1 MIRSVVIIGSGNL
14 AEALA
19 RAVAASPLGL
29 RQVFGRN
36 RDRVAA
42 VAALSG
48 TVGES
53 DPSRLARAD
62 IYLIAVSDA
71 AVAEVASSLPIDAA
85 AVVAHTAGSVPVD
98 ALARFPR
105 RAVFYP
111 FQTFT
116 KGREVDFSEI
126 PILVETASPDLRGEV
141 ETFARCL
148 SRTVLYADSALRGQ
162 VHLAGVFACNFANHL
177 FELGGEVLR
186 RAGVSADLLRPLI
199 AETTARRRASGRRT
213 DGPRRAGRP
222 AHAGAPS
229 PPAGGRRP
237 PERHLPTY
245 HTKHMGNFKE
255 DIVKTEAFVF
265 DVDGVFTDGGITPFG
280 DDFIRRYYAKDGY
293 AVSYASK
300 LGYKICII
308 TVGRGK
314 WLQERFERL
323 RVTKIYADCAD
334 KIAALREFLDEYGL
348 DARNVVFMGDDI
360 PDLECMRAVG
370 IPVAPADAAS
380 EILEAARYVSE
391 YPGGRGC
398 VRDIVEQVLRARG
411 QWALHGKGVN
421 CSKEAKSE

>member
-53 DPSRLARAD
+53 DPSRLAHAD

-141 ETFARCL
+141 EAFARCL
-148 SRTVLYADSALRGQ
+148 SRTVLYADSTLRGQ

-186 RAGVSADLLRPLI
+186 TVLARDWNELAILGAVIALRGALTVLLHWEIKNERQ
-199 AETTARRRASGRRT
+199 EGRL
-213 DGPRRAGRP
+213 
-222 AHAGAPS
+222 APDV
-229 PPAGGRRP
+229 R
-237 PERHLPTY
+237 
-245 HTKHMGNFKE
+245 TKHE
-255 DIVKTEAFVF
+255 
-265 DVDGVFTDGGITPFG
+265 
-280 DDFIRRYYAKDGY
+280 
-293 AVSYASK
+293 
-300 LGYKICII
+300 
-308 TVGRGK
+308 
-314 WLQERFERL
+314 
-323 RVTKIYADCAD
+323 
-334 KIAALREFLDEYGL
+334 
-348 DARNVVFMGDDI
+348 
-360 PDLECMRAVG
+360 
-370 IPVAPADAAS
+370 
-380 EILEAARYVSE
+380 
-391 YPGGRGC
+391 
-398 VRDIVEQVLRARG
+398 
-411 QWALHGKGVN
+411 
-421 CSKEAKSE
+421 

>member
-141 ETFARCL
+141 EAFARCL

-186 RAGVSADLLRPLI
+186 RAGVWADLLRPLI
-199 AETTARRRASGRRT
+199 AETTAKAL
-213 DGPRRAGRP
+213 AAARP
-222 AHAGAPS
+222 AAVQTG
-229 PPAGGRRP
+229 PAVRGDLP
-237 PERHLPTY
+237 TQERHLRLLADDALLS
-245 HTKHMGNFKE
+245 
-255 DIVKTEAFVF
+255 DIYRL
-265 DVDGVFTDGGITPFG
+265 ITQS
-280 DDFIRRYYAKDGY
+280 IWETSR
-293 AVSYASK
+293 
-300 LGYKICII
+300 KI
-308 TVGRGK
+308 
-314 WLQERFERL
+314 
-323 RVTKIYADCAD
+323 
-334 KIAALREFLDEYGL
+334 
-348 DARNVVFMGDDI
+348 
-360 PDLECMRAVG
+360 
-370 IPVAPADAAS
+370 S
-380 EILEAARYVSE
+380 
-391 YPGGRGC
+391 
-398 VRDIVEQVLRARG
+398 
-411 QWALHGKGVN
+411 
-421 CSKEAKSE
+421 

>member
-141 ETFARCL
+141 EAFARCL

-162 VHLAGVFACNFANHL
+162 VHLAGVFACNFANQ
-177 FELGGEVLR
+177 
-186 RAGVSADLLRPLI
+186 LRPLI
-199 AETTARRRASGRRT
+199 AETTAKAL
-213 DGPRRAGRP
+213 AAARP
-222 AHAGAPS
+222 AAVQTG
-229 PPAGGRRP
+229 PAVRGDLP
-237 PERHLPTY
+237 TQERHLRLLADDALLS
-245 HTKHMGNFKE
+245 
-255 DIVKTEAFVF
+255 DIYRL
-265 DVDGVFTDGGITPFG
+265 ITQS
-280 DDFIRRYYAKDGY
+280 IWETSR
-293 AVSYASK
+293 
-300 LGYKICII
+300 KI
-308 TVGRGK
+308 
-314 WLQERFERL
+314 
-323 RVTKIYADCAD
+323 
-334 KIAALREFLDEYGL
+334 
-348 DARNVVFMGDDI
+348 
-360 PDLECMRAVG
+360 
-370 IPVAPADAAS
+370 S
-380 EILEAARYVSE
+380 
-391 YPGGRGC
+391 
-398 VRDIVEQVLRARG
+398 
-411 QWALHGKGVN
+411 
-421 CSKEAKSE
+421 